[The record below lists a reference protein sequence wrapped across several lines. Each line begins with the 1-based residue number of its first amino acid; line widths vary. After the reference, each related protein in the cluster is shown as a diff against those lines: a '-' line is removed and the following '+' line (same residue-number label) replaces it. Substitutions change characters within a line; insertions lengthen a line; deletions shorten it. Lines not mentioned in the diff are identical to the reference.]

1 MNNIRNSVAF
11 RLALVCGGLVI
22 ASVLILSAAFYLG
35 TVTLMAR
42 NIDAKIYEIS
52 HRFEN
57 DATENGVLSLARRI
71 EQTLIDGVDSDAE
84 ILLLINPEHKKIA
97 GNIEDW
103 PTNFDPYDKIQ
114 DRQINRNGYTSESRL
129 LVHAFKDGTTLVVGR
144 DMQDLAAIRSLIE
157 RAVFVA
163 GALAILLAIG
173 GTLVFRRQIEGKIG
187 SIRLATA
194 DIESG
199 NLSRRIQVSGNPDE
213 FGRLSADINRMLDTI
228 QHLMEGVRHISNTIA
243 HNLRTPLGLIRGRL
257 EQTLRQNKSEGD
269 LISSTHFAIDEIDN
283 LIVVLEKLLQL
294 AETESGAIRQ
304 PFDIVNINE
313 ILTNLTELYDAA
325 AEAQHVKITL
335 LTQGNLATIGDRD
348 LIATMLANLLDNSL
362 KYAGQSANIGVS
374 ASEKGDFIE
383 ISVQDDGPG
392 IPLAEHSKVLA
403 PFYRLD
409 RSTRGSG
416 LGLSIVSAI
425 TELHHGELA
434 LFNADP
440 GLKVV
445 ISLPAASAATLQNGN
460 L

>member
-257 EQTLRQNKSEGD
+257 EQTLRQNKSESD

>member
-1 MNNIRNSVAF
+1 M
-11 RLALVCGGLVI
+11 I